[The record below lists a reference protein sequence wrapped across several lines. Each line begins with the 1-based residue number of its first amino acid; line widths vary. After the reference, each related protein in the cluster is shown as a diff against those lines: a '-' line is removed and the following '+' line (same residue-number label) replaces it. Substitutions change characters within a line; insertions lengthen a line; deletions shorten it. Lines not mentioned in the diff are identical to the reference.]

1 MNERD
6 IELAAEAEAY
16 ADYNFKG
23 EVYWR
28 EAYESRLI
36 ELIRADERERIKA
49 ANAPEIERI
58 NAHLKSLE
66 DAVKEER
73 EACAKLVDPTEEH
86 RQDAAWGYLGGEEG
100 VVLLDL
106 LAEEI
111 RARGNT

>member
-1 MNERD
+1 MTERD

-36 ELIRADERERIKA
+36 DLIRADERERIKA

-58 NAHLKSLE
+58 NVHLKSLE
-66 DAVKEER
+66 DAVLEER
-73 EACAKLVDPTEEH
+73 EACALICDDQARSAYWEGA
-86 RQDAAWGYLGGEEG
+86 DACA
-100 VVLLDL
+100 
-106 LAEEI
+106 AAI
-111 RARGNT
+111 RARGGK

>member
-36 ELIRADERERIKA
+36 DLIRADERE
-49 ANAPEIERI
+49 
-58 NAHLKSLE
+58 
-66 DAVKEER
+66 
-73 EACAKLVDPTEEH
+73 ACAKVCDEFGKEWFCQETTIEISK
-86 RQDAAWGYLGGEEG
+86 
-100 VVLLDL
+100 
-106 LAEEI
+106 EI